1 MTTEISPPP
10 DVAKVLADWGV
21 DDAGMA
27 ALGRYVAILDRWRQR
42 INLIGPGDVTA
53 IWRRHVL
60 DSAQAWPHLA
70 DPAAPLLD
78 LGSGA
83 GLPGLILAILGAEDV
98 TLVDSDQRKAAFLR
112 EAARET
118 GVRPRIL
125 AARFD
130 VALAGH
136 EGAFLAVTGRAVAP
150 LPRLAPVLARALAP
164 AGYALLH
171 KGAQVEK
178 ELTETRISWTMRH
191 TLIPSITG
199 SGGVLAKIW
208 GLQRNGEPR

>member
-1 MTTEISPPP
+1 MTTEYLPPP
-10 DVAKVLADWGV
+10 DIAEVLAAWGV
-21 DDAGMA
+21 DEARCA
-27 ALGRYVAILDRWRQR
+27 ALGRYVAILDRWRRR
-42 INLIGPGDVTA
+42 INLIGPGDADV

-60 DSAQAWPHLA
+60 DSAQAWPHIE

-83 GLPGLILAILGAEDV
+83 GLPGLILSILGAGDV

-118 GVRPRIL
+118 GVRPRIV

-130 VALAGH
+130 AALAG
-136 EGAFLAVTGRAVAP
+136 GSGVYRTVTGRAVAP
-150 LPRLAPVLARALAP
+150 LPRLAPILAQALAP

-178 ELTETRISWTMRH
+178 ELTEVRISWTMRH

-199 SGGVLAKIW
+199 SDGVLAKIW
-208 GLQRNGEPR
+208 GLQQNGEPR